1 MYEISIFT
9 CFQLSLDLEYFM
21 NKVSEQHLVI
31 TFRDSNTESHS
42 LRQISLTS
50 NGLLSVYL
58 NYRGTFTLNN

>member
-9 CFQLSLDLEYFM
+9 CFQLLLDLEYFM

-31 TFRDSNTESHS
+31 IFRDSNPESLFLH
-42 LRQISLTS
+42 QISLTS